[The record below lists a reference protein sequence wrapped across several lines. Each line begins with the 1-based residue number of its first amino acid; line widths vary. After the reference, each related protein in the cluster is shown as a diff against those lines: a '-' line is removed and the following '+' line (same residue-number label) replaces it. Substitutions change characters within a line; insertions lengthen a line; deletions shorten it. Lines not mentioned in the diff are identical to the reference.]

1 MLGRKNSNSTDMAME
16 LDMMDV
22 EQPLVADTD
31 FPRRS
36 LLREHRTW
44 WSLVAWLGC
53 MGVVAGGLQ
62 AVGRPFVDMCLPI
75 ESRCDYQGVV
85 VGWGGGRR
93 MCARGWRRKESL
105 GSWRRARLFGGLQGP
120 TSPCTPTHRRALLP
134 TAPRGL

>member
-1 MLGRKNSNSTDMAME
+1 
-16 LDMMDV
+16 MMDV

-75 ESRCDYQGVV
+75 ESRCDYQGAV
-85 VGWGGGRR
+85 VGWEEENVRP
-93 MCARGWRRKESL
+93 WQPRKESS
-105 GSWRRARLFGGLQGP
+105 GSWRRARLFGRLLGP